1 MSTKSISIL
10 VLLLCTWHSYGQGKN
25 QVKVDSLLQLY
36 SDSKKI
42 EERIEILDDIIDLL
56 IYNDSD
62 KAKTYIM
69 QMKRISADA
78 KYAPG
83 ILRGDFNLGY
93 HYFNL
98 QEMDSAEHYFNLTLK
113 RSKNMNDDSFIGST
127 LKNLS
132 ILKAHN
138 GKYPE
143 AIRLMDSVAIISLNN
158 KDYLRYGS
166 ALSDNGVH
174 YYEMGNYP
182 KAMELYKRAL
192 DTYDTL
198 KITTYHQAD
207 LFRNLG
213 KLHNVQQNYDKAIDY
228 FDRAIAVYQEL
239 EDNFFHANTLV
250 DVGNVYSSLKQF
262 DISIKKYEASLQL
275 AKENNFPSAEVIA
288 YGNIGSEYINLKKF
302 QKALE
307 YLEKAVN
314 LGKKT
319 SATNNLATD
328 MTNLGYAYGFSGRF
342 DQGMGYLNKAVA
354 LADSIGVNNELQTAL
369 YQRGKVYENNGNLEK
384 AIVDYERSRIINDSL
399 FSKERLKQINEL
411 QTLYETERKE
421 AEIGLQAE
429 EIKTLNTQAEV
440 DRLTK
445 GLYAGGMFTFIVVS
459 GLLFFGFRQRIKRN
473 RLAREKEI
481 AIYKQELAHKKK
493 ELASQT
499 LHLVQKNTFIQEL
512 MKNLEG
518 IKNSPDKFKMEYR
531 RIVML
536 LKKENASDKDWE
548 VFKTYFSEVHN
559 DFDQKLKTIYADISE
574 KEIRLA
580 AFLRM
585 NLTTK
590 EIAATLNVLPDSI
603 LKSKYR
609 LKKKLG
615 LSKET
620 DFSSFL
626 NTL

>member
-1 MSTKSISIL
+1 M
-10 VLLLCTWHSYGQGKN
+10 LLFLCFWSGYGQGKN
-25 QVKVDSLLQLY
+25 QEKVDSLLERY
-36 SDSKKI
+36 GDSQKI
-42 EERIEILDDIIDLL
+42 EDQIEILDDIIDLL
-56 IYNDSD
+56 IYNDSE
-62 KAKTYIM
+62 KAKTYIVQM
-69 QMKRISADA
+69 QRISKAAD
-78 KYAPG
+78 YAPG

-93 HYFNL
+93 HYFNM
-98 QEMDSAEHYFNLTLK
+98 QEMDSAEHYFNITLQ
-113 RSKNMNDDSFIGST
+113 RSKTMNDDSFVGST

-132 ILKAHN
+132 ILQAHN
-138 GKYPE
+138 GNYPE
-143 AIRLMDSVAIISLNN
+143 AIRLMDSVAQLSLHN

-182 KAMELYKRAL
+182 KAMDLYKRAL
-192 DTYDTL
+192 NTYDTL
-198 KITTYHQAD
+198 EITTYHKAD

-228 FDRAIAVYQEL
+228 FDRAIVVYRDL
-239 EDNFFHANTLV
+239 EDNYFHANTLV
-250 DVGNVYSSLKQF
+250 DVGNVYSSLKQYTTAI
-262 DISIKKYEASLQL
+262 DKYKASLKL
-275 AKENNFPSAEVIA
+275 ATDNNFPSAEVIA
-288 YGNIGSEYINLKKF
+288 YGNIGSEYIHLKRYDEALDHLKK
-302 QKALE
+302 
-307 YLEKAVN
+307 AVS
-314 LGKKT
+314 LGRKT
-319 SATNNLATD
+319 SAMNNLAAD
-328 MTNLGYAYGFSGRF
+328 LTNLGYALSITGSFN
-342 DQGMGYLNKAVA
+342 QGMDYLNEAVA
-354 LADSIGVNNELQTAL
+354 LADSSGVYNELQNAL
-369 YQRGKVYENNGNLEK
+369 FQRGKAYENNGNLK
-384 AIVDYERSRIINDSL
+384 QALQDHQRSRIINDSL
-399 FSKERLKQINEL
+399 FSKERSKQINEL
-411 QTLYETERKE
+411 QALYETERRE
-421 AEIGLQAE
+421 AEITLQAE
-429 EIKTLNTQAEV
+429 EIKTLNARAKV

-445 GLYAGGMFTFIVVS
+445 GLYAGGMFTFIAVS
-459 GLLFFGFRQRIKRN
+459 GLLYFGFRQRIKRN
-473 RLAREKEI
+473 RLAREKQE

-518 IKNSPDKFKMEYR
+518 IKDSPDRFKVEFR

-559 DFDQKLKTIYADISE
+559 DFDQKLRTIYADISE

-615 LSKET
+615 LSKDT
-620 DFSSFL
+620 DFTAFL

>member
-1 MSTKSISIL
+1 MKTKSIIATIL
-10 VLLLCTWHSYGQGKN
+10 MLCFWYANGQGKS
-25 QVKVDSLLQLY
+25 QKKVDSLLGVY
-36 SDSKKI
+36 ETTKKV
-42 EERIEILDDIIDLL
+42 EDQVAILDKVIDLL
-56 IYNDSD
+56 IYNDSE
-62 KAKTYIM
+62 KAKIHILKM
-69 QMKRISADA
+69 QEISKKAD
-78 KYAPG
+78 YAPG
-83 ILRGDFNLGY
+83 ILQGDFNLGY
-93 HYFNL
+93 HYFNI
-98 QEMDSAEHYFNLTLK
+98 QEMDSAEHYFKITLE
-113 RSKNMNDDSFIGST
+113 RSKIMKDDSFVGST
-127 LKNLS
+127 LKNMS
-132 ILKAHN
+132 ILKAHQGN
-138 GKYPE
+138 YPE
-143 AIRLMDSVAIISLNN
+143 AVRLMDSVAQISLTN
-158 KDYLRYGS
+158 KDYLRFGS

-198 KITTYHQAD
+198 EINTYHRAD
-207 LFRNLG
+207 LYRNLG
-213 KLHNVQQNYDKAIDY
+213 KLHSVQQNSDKAIDY
-228 FDRAIAVYQEL
+228 FNRAISVYQEL
-239 EDNFFHANTLV
+239 EDNYFHANTLV
-250 DVGNVYSSLKQF
+250 DIGNVYSSLKHF
-262 DISIKKYEASLQL
+262 KSAIEKYETSLQI
-275 AKENNFPSAEVIA
+275 AKENNFPSAEIIA
-288 YGNIGSEYINLKKF
+288 YGTIGGEYINLKQF
-302 QKALE
+302 AKALE
-307 YLEKAVN
+307 YLERAVN
-314 LGKKT
+314 LGTKT
-319 SATNNLATD
+319 SATNNLVTD
-328 MTNLGYAYGFSGRF
+328 MTNLGYAYSFSGSA
-342 DQGMGYLNKAVA
+342 DEGMGYLNKAVA
-354 LADSIGVNNELQTAL
+354 LADSIGINNELQTAL
-369 YQRGKVYENNGNLEK
+369 QQRGKVYENLGDLER
-384 AIVDYERSRIINDSL
+384 AIRDYKRSRVINDSL
-399 FSKERLKQINEL
+399 FSKERTKQINEL
-411 QTLYETERKE
+411 QTIYETERKE
-421 AEIGLQAE
+421 AEITLQAE
-429 EIKTLNTQAEV
+429 EIKTLNAKSEV

-512 MKNLEG
+512 MKNLEN
-518 IKNSPDKFKMEYR
+518 IKNSPDRFKMEYR